1 MDKVKGISIIIIAVV
16 SVIVTILI
24 ANILLD
30 TTGKVNQGNFRVSDV
45 IVESSATLTE
55 VQDQDI
61 KLEKLSDIVFDISQ
75 INTIS
80 ILIESNVKA
89 TEINIE
95 NLVVSDPLLK
105 GDMNISQKDHD
116 KYDITPELTSF
127 PIYLE
132 QEDGKYIV
140 RLLIDNDNVIT
151 DKSVGEDVE
160 KIQYDASIFNTLG
173 VDVSNLKFNVSFDIV
188 IKDETGKTV
197 KTNID
202 LTMPTD
208 ETFSKGMSIL
218 RQDVS
223 KYIFSIVE

>member
-55 VQDQDI
+55 VQDKDL

-95 NLVVSDPLLK
+95 NLLVTDPLLK
-105 GDMNISQKDHD
+105 GKMNISQKDHH
-116 KYDITPELTSF
+116 KYDITSELTSF

-132 QEDGKYIV
+132 QEDGKYVI
-140 RLLIDNDNVIT
+140 RLLVDNDNVIT
-151 DKSVGEDVE
+151 DKSVGEDIE
-160 KIQYDASIFNTLG
+160 KIQYDATIFETLG
-173 VDVSNLKFNVSFDIV
+173 IDVSQLKFNISFDIV

-197 KTNID
+197 KTNIN
-202 LTMPTD
+202 LNMPTD

-218 RQDVS
+218 RQDVTN
-223 KYIFSIVE
+223 YIFSIVE

>member
-16 SVIVTILI
+16 SVKVTILI

-55 VQDQDI
+55 VQDKDL

-95 NLVVSDPLLK
+95 NLLVTDPLLK
-105 GDMNISQKDHD
+105 GKMNISQKDHH

-132 QEDGKYIV
+132 QEDGKYVI
-140 RLLIDNDNVIT
+140 RLLVDNDNVIT
-151 DKSVGEDVE
+151 DKSVGEDIE
-160 KIQYDASIFNTLG
+160 KIQYDATIFETLG
-173 VDVSNLKFNVSFDIV
+173 IDVSQLKFNISFDIV

-197 KTNID
+197 KTNIN
-202 LTMPTD
+202 LNMPTD

-218 RQDVS
+218 RQDVTN
-223 KYIFSIVE
+223 YIFSIVE

>member
-1 MDKVKGISIIIIAVV
+1 MDKLKGISIIIIAVV

-55 VQDQDI
+55 VQDKDL

-95 NLVVSDPLLK
+95 NLLVTDPLLK
-105 GDMNISQKDHD
+105 GKMNISQKDHH

-132 QEDGKYIV
+132 QEDGKYVI
-140 RLLIDNDNVIT
+140 RLLVDNDNVIT
-151 DKSVGEDVE
+151 DKSVGEDIE
-160 KIQYDASIFNTLG
+160 KIQYDATIFETLG
-173 VDVSNLKFNVSFDIV
+173 IDVSQLKFNISFDIV

-197 KTNID
+197 KTNIN
-202 LTMPTD
+202 LNMPTD

-218 RQDVS
+218 RQDVTN
-223 KYIFSIVE
+223 YIFSIVE

>member
-1 MDKVKGISIIIIAVV
+1 MDKVKYISIIIIAVV

-55 VQDQDI
+55 VQDKDL

-95 NLVVSDPLLK
+95 NLLVTDPLLK
-105 GDMNISQKDHD
+105 GKMNISQKDHH

-132 QEDGKYIV
+132 QEDGKYVI
-140 RLLIDNDNVIT
+140 RLLVDNDNVIT
-151 DKSVGEDVE
+151 DKSVGEDIE
-160 KIQYDASIFNTLG
+160 KIQYDATIFETLG
-173 VDVSNLKFNVSFDIV
+173 IDVSQLKFNISFDIV

-197 KTNID
+197 KTNIN
-202 LTMPTD
+202 LNMPTD

-218 RQDVS
+218 RQDVTN
-223 KYIFSIVE
+223 YIFSIVE

>member
-55 VQDQDI
+55 VQDKDL

-95 NLVVSDPLLK
+95 NLLVTDPLLK
-105 GDMNISQKDHD
+105 GKMNISQKDHH

-127 PIYLE
+127 PICLE
-132 QEDGKYIV
+132 QEDGKYVI
-140 RLLIDNDNVIT
+140 RLLVDNDNVIT
-151 DKSVGEDVE
+151 DKSVGEDIE
-160 KIQYDASIFNTLG
+160 KIQYDATIFETLG
-173 VDVSNLKFNVSFDIV
+173 IDVSQLKFNISFDIV

-197 KTNID
+197 KTNIN
-202 LTMPTD
+202 LNMPTD

-218 RQDVS
+218 RQDVTN
-223 KYIFSIVE
+223 YIFSIVE

>member
-55 VQDQDI
+55 VQDKDL

-95 NLVVSDPLLK
+95 NLLVTDPLLK
-105 GDMNISQKDHD
+105 GKMNISQKDHH

-132 QEDGKYIV
+132 QEDGKYVI
-140 RLLIDNDNVIT
+140 RLLVDNDNVIT
-151 DKSVGEDVE
+151 DKSVGEDIE
-160 KIQYDASIFNTLG
+160 KIQYDATIFETLG
-173 VDVSNLKFNVSFDIV
+173 IDVSQLKFNISFDIV

-197 KTNID
+197 KTNIN

-218 RQDVS
+218 RQDVTN
-223 KYIFSIVE
+223 YIFSIVE

>member
-55 VQDQDI
+55 VQDKDL

-95 NLVVSDPLLK
+95 NLLVTDPLLK
-105 GDMNISQKDHD
+105 GKMNISQKDHH

-132 QEDGKYIV
+132 QEDGKYVI
-140 RLLIDNDNVIT
+140 RLLVDNDNVIT
-151 DKSVGEDVE
+151 DKSVGEDIE
-160 KIQYDASIFNTLG
+160 KIQYDATIFETLG
-173 VDVSNLKFNVSFDIV
+173 IDVSQLKFNISFDIV

-197 KTNID
+197 KTNIN
-202 LTMPTD
+202 LNMPTD

-218 RQDVS
+218 RQDVTN
-223 KYIFSIVE
+223 YIFSIVE

>member
-140 RLLIDNDNVIT
+140 RLLID
-151 DKSVGEDVE
+151 KSVGEDVE

>member
-55 VQDQDI
+55 VQDKDL

-95 NLVVSDPLLK
+95 NLLVTDPLLK
-105 GDMNISQKDHD
+105 GKMNISQKDHH

-132 QEDGKYIV
+132 QEDGKYVI
-140 RLLIDNDNVIT
+140 RLLVDNDNVIT
-151 DKSVGEDVE
+151 DKSVGEDIE
-160 KIQYDASIFNTLG
+160 KIQYDATIFETLG
-173 VDVSNLKFNVSFDIV
+173 IDVSHLKFNISFDIV

-197 KTNID
+197 KTNIN
-202 LTMPTD
+202 LNMPTD

-218 RQDVS
+218 RQDVTN
-223 KYIFSIVE
+223 YIFSIVE

>member
-24 ANILLD
+24 ANVLLD
-30 TTGKVNQGNFRVSDV
+30 TTGKVNQGNFRISDV

-55 VQDQDI
+55 VQDKDL

-75 INTIS
+75 INTLS

-95 NLVVSDPLLK
+95 NLIVTDPLLK
-105 GDMNISQKDHD
+105 GKMNISQKDHD

-132 QEDGKYIV
+132 QEDGKYVI
-140 RLLIDNDNVIT
+140 RLLVDNDNVIT
-151 DKSVGEDVE
+151 DKSVGEDIE
-160 KIQYDASIFNTLG
+160 KIQYDATIFKTLG
-173 VDVSNLKFNVSFDIV
+173 IDVSQLKFNISFDIV

-197 KTNID
+197 KTNIN

-218 RQDVS
+218 RQDVTN
-223 KYIFSIVE
+223 YIFSIVE

>member
-55 VQDQDI
+55 VQDKDL

-95 NLVVSDPLLK
+95 NLLVTDPLLK
-105 GDMNISQKDHD
+105 GKMNISQKDHH

-132 QEDGKYIV
+132 QEEGKYVI
-140 RLLIDNDNVIT
+140 RLLVDNDNVIT
-151 DKSVGEDVE
+151 DKSVGEDIE
-160 KIQYDASIFNTLG
+160 KIQYDATIFETLG
-173 VDVSNLKFNVSFDIV
+173 IDVSQLKFNISFDIV

-197 KTNID
+197 KTNIN
-202 LTMPTD
+202 LNMPTD

-218 RQDVS
+218 RQDVTN
-223 KYIFSIVE
+223 YIFSIVE

>member
-55 VQDQDI
+55 VQDKDL

-95 NLVVSDPLLK
+95 NLLVTDPLLK
-105 GDMNISQKDHD
+105 GKMNISQKDHH
-116 KYDITPELTSF
+116 KYDITLELTSF

-132 QEDGKYIV
+132 QEDGKYVI
-140 RLLIDNDNVIT
+140 RLLVDNDNVIT
-151 DKSVGEDVE
+151 DKSVGEDIE
-160 KIQYDASIFNTLG
+160 KIQYDATIFETLG
-173 VDVSNLKFNVSFDIV
+173 IDVSQLKFNISFDIV

-197 KTNID
+197 KTNIN
-202 LTMPTD
+202 LNMPTD

-218 RQDVS
+218 RQDVTN
-223 KYIFSIVE
+223 YIFSIVE

>member
-55 VQDQDI
+55 VQDKDL

-95 NLVVSDPLLK
+95 NLLVTDPLLK
-105 GDMNISQKDHD
+105 GKMNISQKDHH

-132 QEDGKYIV
+132 QEDGKYVI
-140 RLLIDNDNVIT
+140 RLLVDNDNVIT
-151 DKSVGEDVE
+151 DKSVGEDIE
-160 KIQYDASIFNTLG
+160 KIQYDATIFETLG
-173 VDVSNLKFNVSFDIV
+173 IDVSQLKFNISFDIV

-197 KTNID
+197 KTNIN
-202 LTMPTD
+202 LNMPTD

-218 RQDVS
+218 RQDVTNS
-223 KYIFSIVE
+223 IFSIVE

>member
-24 ANILLD
+24 ANVLLD
-30 TTGKVNQGNFRVSDV
+30 TTGKVNQGNFRISDV

-55 VQDQDI
+55 VQDKDL

-95 NLVVSDPLLK
+95 NLIVTDPLLK
-105 GDMNISQKDHD
+105 GKMNISQKDHD

-132 QEDGKYIV
+132 QEDGKYVI
-140 RLLIDNDNVIT
+140 RLLVDNDNVIT
-151 DKSVGEDVE
+151 DKSVGEDIE
-160 KIQYDASIFNTLG
+160 KIQYDATIFKTLG
-173 VDVSNLKFNVSFDIV
+173 IDVSQLKFNISFDIV

-197 KTNID
+197 KTNIN

-218 RQDVS
+218 RQDVTN
-223 KYIFSIVE
+223 YIFSIVE